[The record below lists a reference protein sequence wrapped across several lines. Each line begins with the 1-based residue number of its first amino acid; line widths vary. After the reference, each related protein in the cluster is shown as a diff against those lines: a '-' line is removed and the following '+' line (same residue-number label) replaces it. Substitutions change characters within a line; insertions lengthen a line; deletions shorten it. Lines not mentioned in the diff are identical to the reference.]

1 MIIRPWIFGVAL
13 FALSSTCGAAGFTP
27 CKFSEAST
35 IGHAQGITVRHVG
48 VIEGDREI
56 DATVFIP
63 DAHEHFPGVLVT
75 HSSIQGPASTVNL
88 LRFAWALTRAGAA
101 SMVLNGTIE
110 WQVPNDQSARDPHVI
125 ACAGQWLVIHA
136 NLDRHRLLLVGPQ
149 GRWGGGDTPFC
160 QTGEL
165 PCFKPNANIGLGQT
179 GVAESANTN
188 LMLSPPSGALAL
200 ARWAQKDLGLAEINP
215 EWLTG
220 ISDEKDIPW
229 MSK

>member
-1 MIIRPWIFGVAL
+1 LIIRLWICGVAVLGL
-13 FALSSTCGAAGFTP
+13 FSTCAAEFTP
-27 CKFSEAST
+27 CKFSAAST
-35 IGHAQGITVRHVG
+35 IGHGQGITVQRVG
-48 VIEGDREI
+48 LIEANREI

-63 DAHEHFPGVLVT
+63 DANVHFPGVLVT
-75 HSSIQGPASTVNL
+75 HSAIQGPTSAVSL

-110 WQVPNDQSARDPHVI
+110 WQVPNDQSARDPHVM

-160 QTGEL
+160 QIGER
-165 PCFKPNANIGLGQT
+165 PCFQPKANIGLGQT
-179 GVAESANTN
+179 DTAESANTN

-220 ISDEKDIPW
+220 ISDEKDVPW
-229 MSK
+229 ISK